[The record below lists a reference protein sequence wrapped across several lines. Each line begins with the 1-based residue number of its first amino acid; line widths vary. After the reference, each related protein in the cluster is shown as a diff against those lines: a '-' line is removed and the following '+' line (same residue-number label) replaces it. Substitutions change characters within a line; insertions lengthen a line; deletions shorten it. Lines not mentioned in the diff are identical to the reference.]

1 MNVYYTSTS
10 RYWSIVSDTDVSDSS
25 IAPYLYDILS

>member
-10 RYWSIVSDTDVSDSS
+10 RYWSIVSDTNVSVSNLP
-25 IAPYLYDILS
+25 PYLYDILS